1 MTINAQFSLRAGTCN
16 IGKPAYQ
23 FTLMSALRANFD
35 HSLGFVLNDISR
47 LARMEFDRRV
57 RRFKL
62 TRAQWLFLFHAARH
76 PGCTQSDLAE
86 SLQQEKITVSRQ
98 AERLEKAGWIERRDD
113 AIDGRAYRLHLRPK
127 AERVVQQLANVAEDL
142 RADYLQAVP
151 PARRATLMDDLML
164 VKARL
169 QQMAAEAKKSSS

>member
-1 MTINAQFSLRAGTCN
+1 MA
-16 IGKPAYQ
+16 
-23 FTLMSALRANFD
+23 ALRINFD

-98 AERLEKAGWIERRDD
+98 ADRLEAAGWIERRDHAAD
-113 AIDGRAYRLHLRPK
+113 RRAYQLYLRPK
-127 AERVVQQLANVAEDL
+127 AERIVQQLAAVAEDL
-142 RADYLQAVP
+142 RHDYMQAVP
-151 PARRATLMDDLML
+151 SARQARLLNDLL
-164 VKARL
+164 LIKARL
-169 QQMAAEAKKSSS
+169 QQITAKPN

>member
-1 MTINAQFSLRAGTCN
+1 MVSVLTNKSF
-16 IGKPAYQ
+16 
-23 FTLMSALRANFD
+23 MSALRVNFD

-47 LARMEFDRRV
+47 LARREFERRV

-98 AERLEKAGWIERRDD
+98 AERLEKAGWIERRDHAAD
-113 AIDGRAYRLHLRPK
+113 RRAYHLYLRPK
-127 AERVVQQLANVAEDL
+127 AERVVQQLAAVAEEL
-142 RADYLQAVP
+142 RTDYLQAVP
-151 PARRATLMDDLML
+151 PARRVALMDDLML
-164 VKARL
+164 IKARL
-169 QQMAAEAKKSSS
+169 QQMAAEAKKSST

>member
-1 MTINAQFSLRAGTCN
+1 MA
-16 IGKPAYQ
+16 
-23 FTLMSALRANFD
+23 ALRINFD

-98 AERLEKAGWIERRDD
+98 ADRLEAAGWIERRDHAAD
-113 AIDGRAYRLHLRPK
+113 RRAYRLYLRPK
-127 AERVVQQLANVAEDL
+127 AERIVQQLAAVAEDL
-142 RADYLQAVP
+142 RHDYMQAVP
-151 PARRATLMDDLML
+151 SARQARLLNDLL
-164 VKARL
+164 LIKARL
-169 QQMAAEAKKSSS
+169 QQITAKPN